1 MEWEGL
7 VQGLVSPGCGVEITT
22 SGALSAMLL
31 RTSQTARVILQSVTE
46 GMSGLVDN
54 WAVPLTYADPR
65 EAAVAQIC
73 CLGTRDFGVL
83 ASRKQMSLAEGF

>member
-31 RTSQTARVILQSVTE
+31 RTSQTARVILQSVT
-46 GMSGLVDN
+46 
-54 WAVPLTYADPR
+54 
-65 EAAVAQIC
+65 
-73 CLGTRDFGVL
+73 
-83 ASRKQMSLAEGF
+83 